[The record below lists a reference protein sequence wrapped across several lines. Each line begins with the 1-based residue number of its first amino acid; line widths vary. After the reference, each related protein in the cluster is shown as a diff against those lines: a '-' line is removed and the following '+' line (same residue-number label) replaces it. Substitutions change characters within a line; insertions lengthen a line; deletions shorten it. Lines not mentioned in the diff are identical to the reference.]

1 MRYLHLD
8 GISDHLSA
16 MFTHQQQMSKDDP
29 PNWLPLKTCNYMMTV
44 TEVCSRM
51 LTAPCQSKIDVEDL
65 KTIEIEN
72 ILQKLKVSPREFDTD
87 SCPSMKIYIRR
98 IIDANTPDADDES
111 DAEDI
116 DTEKVYVDDD
126 QIHVDPVENNQGDGE
141 KNSAVKM
148 FHLIFNS
155 LMSTMQNIFV
165 SNILTQVS
173 ANSTQYNKTEINQ
186 LKEIFQFLKKR
197 KSI

>member
-1 MRYLHLD
+1 MRY
-8 GISDHLSA
+8 SESE
-16 MFTHQQQMSKDDP
+16 DDP

-98 IIDANTPDADDES
+98 IIDANTPDADNEN

-126 QIHVDPVENNQGDGE
+126 QIHVDPVENNQGNGE

-165 SNILTQVS
+165 SNI
-173 ANSTQYNKTEINQ
+173 
-186 LKEIFQFLKKR
+186 
-197 KSI
+197 

>member
-1 MRYLHLD
+1 MRY
-8 GISDHLSA
+8 SESE
-16 MFTHQQQMSKDDP
+16 DDP

-51 LTAPCQSKIDVEDL
+51 LTVPCKSKIDVENL

-72 ILQKLKVSPREFDTD
+72 ILQKLKVSPREYDTD

-98 IIDANTPDADDES
+98 IIDANTPDAEDEN

-116 DTEKVYVDDD
+116 QNDQVNDD
-126 QIHVDPVENNQGDGE
+126 QIDVDHVENNQGDVE
-141 KNSAVKM
+141 KNSAIKM

-155 LMSTMQNIFV
+155 LMSTMHNIFV
-165 SNILTQVS
+165 SNILTQVP

-197 KSI
+197 KSLKQ